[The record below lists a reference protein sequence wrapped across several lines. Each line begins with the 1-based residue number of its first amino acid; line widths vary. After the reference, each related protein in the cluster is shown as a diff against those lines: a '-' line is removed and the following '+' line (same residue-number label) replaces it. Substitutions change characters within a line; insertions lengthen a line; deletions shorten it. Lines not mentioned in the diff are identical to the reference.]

1 MGRKPTQEELAAMI
15 DRGLGTLLTPK
26 DIQEK
31 KVKDELG
38 PEFKVDEGFGV
49 YRVHVD
55 GEDYLCVTNI
65 LCNVC
70 QRFPDGKVKRCEAH
84 KRKKKGRKGKK
95 NGDVVDDMSDRE
107 KLSGLRH
114 VDDDEDEGDK
124 IEGAFTPDAVMTPG
138 IGGAI
143 IIVPVDAKNN
153 ERAGPLAKGLN
164 HVKGVLVRGAGNIPQ
179 FIPNDRLTKAH
190 KLRFDNYIEGEL
202 NLINGKEIFVPNNLG
217 AAKMDGKNSQE
228 VAKAAVADKVDQKVV
243 DAIGKDLIVA
253 VQVDVAD
260 NGMPVMKVLEGKP
273 KDKETPVG
281 IIVNTADDQVQFVQI
296 TGKELGGGKDAKM
309 MPCTIPENAK
319 QGDIIADMYINA
331 DGKAVA
337 AKPGEVPPGGKVF
350 GQVVVGQNDQLV
362 FVPTGGNKDV
372 CIKNGAQMT
381 PAMKEKLE
389 LAQANVQAAVTGQSA
404 DHIQGQV
411 NRIGEAEAAAAQMA
425 AQNKANN
432 NGPPPGASAGEVRSV
447 GFGAQQFGGSQF
459 ARPSPAGGGGAGGG
473 GAGGGGAG
481 NGKQYSNGE
490 VRSVAF
496 GAQGAGGSVF
506 AKPSGTGGGYAGA
519 GGKAGGGAGGGG
531 GGAGGGGAKGA
542 GGGGGGGAGAG
553 GANEVRSVA
562 FGGNQYG
569 ASVMAKGSGGGG
581 AGGAAKN
588 SAGAGKKAANNNNN
602 NAGSGAEVKSV
613 GFGAQQYGASVFMR
627 K

>member
-15 DRGLGTLLTPK
+15 DKGLGTLLTPREIE
-26 DIQEK
+26 DRK
-31 KVKDELG
+31 KSNQLA

-49 YRVHVD
+49 YRVTFE
-55 GEDYLCVTNI
+55 GEEYFCVTNI

-70 QRFPDGKVKRCEAH
+70 QRLDGGKVKRCEAH
-84 KRKKKGRKGKK
+84 KRKKRGRKGKK
-95 NGDVVDDMSDRE
+95 GDGEVVDDMSDRD
-107 KLSGLRH
+107 KIGGLRH
-114 VDDDEDEGDK
+114 VNDDEDEEDK

-143 IIVPVDAKNN
+143 IIVPVDARNN
-153 ERAGPLAKGLN
+153 ERAGPPAKGLN

-190 KLRFDNYIEGEL
+190 KLRFDNYLEGEL

-217 AAKMDGKNSQE
+217 AAKMDGKNSQ
-228 VAKAAVADKVDQKVV
+228 AIANAAVADKVDQKIV

-260 NGMPVMKVLEGKP
+260 NGMPVMRVLEGKP

-281 IIVNTADDQVQFVQI
+281 IIVKTADDQIQFVQI
-296 TGKELGGGKDAKM
+296 TGKELGGGKDAKL

-319 QGDIIADMYINA
+319 MGDVVADLYINA

-337 AKPGEVPPGGKVF
+337 AKPGEIPPGGKAI

-362 FVPTGGNKDV
+362 FVPTGANKDE

-389 LAQANVQAAVTGQSA
+389 LAQANVQATVTGQTPE
-404 DHIQGQV
+404 HIQGQV
-411 NRIGEAEAAAAQMA
+411 NRIGEAEAAAASMN
-425 AQNKANN
+425 AQKNN
-432 NGPPPGASAGEVRSV
+432 SGGPPPGASAGEVRSV

-459 ARPSPAGGGGAGGG
+459 ARPTPAGGGGAGGG
-473 GAGGGGAG
+473 GGGG
-481 NGKQYSNGE
+481 NGKVYSNGE

-519 GGKAGGGAGGGG
+519 GGKAGGASGGAGGGG

-542 GGGGGGGAGAG
+542 GGGGGGGAGGG

-581 AGGAAKN
+581 AGAAKN
-588 SAGAGKKAANNNNN
+588 SAGAGKKANNNNN
-602 NAGSGAEVKSV
+602 NNYGSGAEVKSV